1 MKKYTIPTTSTLQL
15 TESSPLMLSLPK
27 DEGGNASGH
36 DNPPLDTRQFEWGED
51 EEWE

>member
-1 MKKYTIPTTSTLQL
+1 MKKYRKPTTGILQL
-15 TESSPLMLSLPK
+15 AESCPLMLSLPK

-36 DNPPLDTRQFEWGED
+36 GNPPLDTRQFEWDEN